1 MDNKSKASC
10 PHFEEGQ
17 RDPETAST
25 ILNCIHLL
33 VPNGIALHSALSDC
47 GRAGSGV
54 RVILIP
60 FWAEVCKG
68 RSSDFKGHSD
78 NSVSTQP
85 YLFTIPC
92 LAQSYREQTICQ
104 TEEPAPPQ
112 PSRAGP
118 GPSGVL
124 AATPLN
130 HSSYATLGILQAHTL
145 SYTQA
150 KGWAQSALSWPHQ
163 EWNVWSGKCHPGGE

>member
-33 VPNGIALHSALSDC
+33 VPNRIALHSALSDC

-78 NSVSTQP
+78 NSCFHTA
-85 YLFTIPC
+85 LFLHYTLPGAV
-92 LAQSYREQTICQ
+92 LLRTDHLPNRGAGSSSAQQSGAWALRCVGSY
-104 TEEPAPPQ
+104 
-112 PSRAGP
+112 PSE
-118 GPSGVL
+118 SQL
-124 AATPLN
+124 
-130 HSSYATLGILQAHTL
+130 I
-145 SYTQA
+145 
-150 KGWAQSALSWPHQ
+150 
-163 EWNVWSGKCHPGGE
+163 CHPGHSSGTHTVLHRGQGMGPVSS